1 MRRLGLRFDYTEA
14 DVEVGRERPPPIDER
29 VLEATRHLLAEV
41 GFDATTMQAI
51 TEQSGVHASAVYRRW
66 PSRIEIIEEAVFPGF
81 ESFIVPA
88 TGDLRRDLRRFI
100 RVYLATFG
108 EPAARAAMPGLLA
121 SYQSAGR
128 DDTADKWLAV
138 SARPQFWDIV
148 RAAPTELVDPAA
160 DPDDVF
166 DVLLGAIIARVLV
179 PTVVR
184 RDRPM
189 ERLVDM
195 TMRLLEPAAS
205 TSPPEQA
212 SSLLPDQVPRLLR

>member
-1 MRRLGLRFDYTEA
+1 VTTAPRSAGPRSA
-14 DVEVGRERPPPIDER
+14 GRPRDATIDDR
-29 VLEATRHLLAEV
+29 VLTATRDLLATE
-41 GFDATTMQAI
+41 GFDATTIQAI
-51 TEQSGVHASAVYRRW
+51 TERSGVHASAVYRRW

-81 ESFIVPA
+81 AAVTVEA

-100 RVYLATFG
+100 RVYLSTLG

-121 SYQSAGR
+121 CYQSNAR
-128 DDTADKWLAV
+128 DEGPEKWLAV
-138 SARPQFWDIV
+138 SARPQFWDIL
-148 RAAPTELVDPAA
+148 RAAPSVLVDPAV

-184 RDRPM
+184 RDRPV

-195 TMRLLEPAAS
+195 TLRLLHPTAVDAPA
-205 TSPPEQA
+205 
-212 SSLLPDQVPRLLR
+212 